1 MISRIAIQD
10 WLDRPL
16 RSISK
21 LKVLSEVEVD
31 RRIAAMTPRPSFLT
45 NPRMHQKIAF
55 LAASKYDSLMIMFGL
70 GLGKTYTSLMIITD
84 KINCGVAKKA
94 LVLVPTVTVCGVWE
108 DEARIHAPHLRV
120 QVIDAVGRDARMEQ
134 AMNPD
139 VDIVVVTYQGFLSMC
154 SKTERNDKKPGKNKW
169 VLGKHADKLIK
180 QFDILVCDECF
191 AKGTLIDLLIDGK
204 ITPTP
209 IESVKVGDVVL
220 NANGVGHV
228 RAVSMRRI
236 KKAVQVRF
244 GGRTIICSSNHLWCT
259 VHGWRRAE
267 DLQTGDHLVK
277 TAEAVCL
284 VRDGVHT
291 TGSSQGRSDEASVLR
306 EILLSEVEAAESR
319 SQGQSLYGESFA
331 EDERRHGSMAAA
343 ASGGIG
349 DGGYSDWES
358 PSYAEQNRGAED
370 DQDKDQKRNAS
381 TVVGTT
387 GRERHR
393 LDRGGDYSGERIGG
407 RVDADGDLAGAEAA
421 GLPNV
426 LQSGLRESSP
436 ADSHRSG
443 WPIAQLSAGTGCEEG
458 REAGVVRVDGV
469 EILESADRRLDADR
483 YADGSCYFYD
493 LEVAGHP
500 SFSVGGVLVHNS
512 TAIKSADSLYFRMCR
527 KIANHARFRYCLTG
541 TPFGTD
547 PQDLWSQYYVLD
559 GGESLGESLGL
570 LREACFSGSQGYF
583 GGTEWTLK
591 KSSKPDIRRFLD
603 HSTLR
608 YEESECIDLPPQIFQ
623 TIHVPAPADLLS
635 YYERIVH
642 DFREASGD
650 ITVMQNVFVLMRQLT
665 SGFMTGR
672 DDAGEKVYKNFNPN
686 PKLDACRELIEL
698 LPPQKKMVIFHTY
711 VHTGELLQ
719 SLVGFEM
726 GINHE
731 RVWGAAT
738 QKNERINRFRKD
750 PDCRILILN
759 DQAGALGLNLQ
770 AANYVIYYECP
781 VSPIVRQQADK
792 RCHRSGQ
799 TETVHYWDLV
809 MRGTVDEKILKAVR
823 AGKDL
828 MEELLR
834 GRMTIDDGPCPVR
847 RKIAKTR

>member
-1 MISRIAIQD
+1 MIAKSAIQN

-120 QVIDAVGRDARMEQ
+120 QVIDAVGRDARIEQ

-228 RAVSMRRI
+228 RAVSRRRI

-291 TGSSQGRSDEASVLR
+291 AGSSQRRGDEASLLR

-319 SQGQSLYGESFA
+319 SQGQSLHGESFA
-331 EDERRHGSMAAA
+331 EDERRYGSMAAT
-343 ASGGIG
+343 ASSGSVG
-349 DGGYSDWES
+349 GGYSDWES
-358 PSYAEQNRGAED
+358 PSYAEPNRGAED

-426 LQSGLRESSP
+426 LQSGLREPSP

-458 REAGVVRVDGV
+458 CEAGVVRVDGV

-483 YADGSCYFYD
+483 DADGSCYFYD

-608 YEESECIDLPPQIFQ
+608 YEESECLDLPPQIFQ

-686 PKLDACRELIEL
+686 PKLDATEELIRL
-698 LPPQKKMVIFHTY
+698 LPNGEKLVIFNSY
-711 VHTGELLQ
+711 VHTGEMIEARVRQ
-719 SLVGFEM
+719 IGGFDY
-726 GINHE
+726 E
-731 RVWGAAT
+731 RVWGGAT
-738 QKNERINRFRKD
+738 HKTERIDRFRND
-750 PDCRILILN
+750 LNCRILILN

-770 AANYVIYYECP
+770 AARRVIYYECP
-781 VSPIVRQQADK
+781 CSPIVRAQSEK

-799 TETVHYWDLV
+799 TGAVYYYDLV

>member
-1 MISRIAIQD
+1 MIVKSAIEE
-10 WLDRPL
+10 WLGRPL
-16 RSISK
+16 RSVAQ
-21 LKVLSEVEVD
+21 LKNLSPEEVD
-31 RRIAAMTPRPSFLT
+31 RRIAALSPKPKFHTTPRH
-45 NPRMHQKIAF
+45 HQKVAF
-55 LAASKYDSLMIMFGL
+55 LAAAKYDALMLMFGL
-70 GLGKTYTSLMIITD
+70 GLGKTYTSYMIISD
-84 KINCGVAKKA
+84 KLACGVAKKA

-108 DEARIHAPHLRV
+108 DEARLHAPHLRV
-120 QVIDAVGRDARMEQ
+120 QVIDAVGREARVAQ
-134 AMNPD
+134 ATRDD
-139 VDIVVVTYQGFLSMC
+139 VDVVVVTYQGFLSMC
-154 SKTERNDKKPGKNKW
+154 SKTEPSAKKPGKNKW

-228 RAVSMRRI
+228 RAVSRRRI

-244 GGRTIICSSNHLWCT
+244 GGRTVICSSNHLWCT

-291 TGSSQGRSDEASVLR
+291 AGSSQRRGDEASVLR

-358 PSYAEQNRGAED
+358 PSYAEPNRGAED

-381 TVVGTT
+381 SVVGTT

-393 LDRGGDYSGERIGG
+393 FDRGGDYSGERTGG
-407 RVDADGDLAGAEAA
+407 RVDAAGDLAGAEAA

-458 REAGVVRVDGV
+458 CEAGVVRVDGV

-483 YADGSCYFYD
+483 DADGSCYFYD

-608 YEESECIDLPPQIFQ
+608 YEES
-623 TIHVPAPADLLS
+623 
-635 YYERIVH
+635 
-642 DFREASGD
+642 
-650 ITVMQNVFVLMRQLT
+650 
-665 SGFMTGR
+665 
-672 DDAGEKVYKNFNPN
+672 
-686 PKLDACRELIEL
+686 
-698 LPPQKKMVIFHTY
+698 
-711 VHTGELLQ
+711 
-719 SLVGFEM
+719 
-726 GINHE
+726 
-731 RVWGAAT
+731 
-738 QKNERINRFRKD
+738 
-750 PDCRILILN
+750 
-759 DQAGALGLNLQ
+759 
-770 AANYVIYYECP
+770 
-781 VSPIVRQQADK
+781 
-792 RCHRSGQ
+792 
-799 TETVHYWDLV
+799 
-809 MRGTVDEKILKAVR
+809 
-823 AGKDL
+823 
-828 MEELLR
+828 
-834 GRMTIDDGPCPVR
+834 
-847 RKIAKTR
+847 